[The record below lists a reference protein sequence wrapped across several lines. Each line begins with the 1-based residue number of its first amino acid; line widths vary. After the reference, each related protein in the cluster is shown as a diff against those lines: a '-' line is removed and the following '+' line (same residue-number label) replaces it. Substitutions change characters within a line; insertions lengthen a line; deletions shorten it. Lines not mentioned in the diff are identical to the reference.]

1 MVKIYTKTGD
11 AGQTGLFSG
20 ERVSKAHPL
29 VNTYGTV
36 DELNSVLGLARAWHQ
51 HDDRL
56 GAILKLLQSELF
68 NLGAD
73 LASGNPQPQRIGE
86 RQIARLEGCIDELTA
101 GLPELR
107 AFILPT
113 GHPVAAQLHLARTVC
128 RRAERLAVAAQAE
141 TGFDAVLLRYLN
153 RLADLLF
160 VLARE
165 ANRVYAVAEEPWD
178 KEV

>member
-11 AGQTGLFSG
+11 EGQTGLFSG
-20 ERVSKAHPL
+20 ERVSKDHPL

-36 DELNSVLGLARAWHQ
+36 DEMNSAIGVARALHNR
-51 HDDRL
+51 DDRL
-56 GAILKLLQSELF
+56 GAILCLLQSELF

-73 LASGNPQPQRIGE
+73 FASGQPQPQRIGE
-86 RQIARLEGCIDELTA
+86 RHIERLEEYIDDLTVA
-101 GLPELR
+101 LPKLR

-128 RRAERLAVAAQAE
+128 RRAERLAVAAQPLA
-141 TGFDAVLLRYLN
+141 GFDYVLVRYLN

-165 ANRVYAVAEEPWD
+165 ANRVYHVAEEPWD
-178 KEV
+178 KDV

>member
-20 ERVSKAHPL
+20 ERVSKDHPL

-36 DELNSVLGLARAWHQ
+36 DEMNSVLGLARALHDR
-51 HDDRL
+51 DDRL
-56 GAILKLLQSELF
+56 GDILRLLQSELF

-73 LASGNPQPQRIGE
+73 LASGKPKPERIGE
-86 RQIARLEGCIDELTA
+86 RHIERLEEYIDDLTA

-113 GHPVAAQLHLARTVC
+113 GHPVAAHLHLARTVC
-128 RRAERLAVAAQAE
+128 RRAERLAVAAQADAK
-141 TGFDAVLLRYLN
+141 FDAVLLRYLN

-165 ANRVYAVAEEPWD
+165 ANRVYGVAEAPWD
-178 KEV
+178 KDV

>member
-11 AGQTGLFSG
+11 AGETGLFSG
-20 ERVSKAHPL
+20 ERVSKNHPL

-36 DELNSVLGLARAWHQ
+36 DELNSVLGLARAQ
-51 HDDRL
+51 HPLDDRL
-56 GAILKLLQSELF
+56 GAILRLLQSELF

-86 RQIARLEGCIDELTA
+86 RQIARLEGFIDELTA

-107 AFILPT
+107 AFILPA
-113 GHPVAAQLHLARTVC
+113 GHPAAAQLHQARTVC
-128 RRAERLAVAAQAE
+128 RRAERLAVAAQPEA
-141 TGFDAVLLRYLN
+141 GFDLVLVRYLN

-165 ANRVYAVAEEPWD
+165 ANRAHGVTDEPWD
-178 KEV
+178 KDV

>member
-11 AGQTGLFSG
+11 EGRTGLFSG
-20 ERVSKAHPL
+20 ERVSKDHPL

-36 DELNSVLGLARAWHQ
+36 DELNSVLGITRALHTR
-51 HDDRL
+51 DDRL
-56 GAILKLLQSELF
+56 GAILRLLQSELF

-73 LASGNPQPQRIGE
+73 LASGDPQPKRIAE
-86 RQIARLEGCIDELTA
+86 RHVARLEEYIDDLTPA
-101 GLPELR
+101 LPELR

-128 RRAERLAVAAQAE
+128 RRAERLAVAAQPDA
-141 TGFDAVLLRYLN
+141 GFDYVLVRYLN

-178 KEV
+178 KDV